1 MIKLDE
7 RGHQCP
13 LPVINTKKV
22 LETAAKGETILVL
35 TDNEIAVQNLN
46 KLAVQ
51 KGCGFS
57 FVKKANDLFES
68 TITVNEGPA
77 AAETRTE
84 EPVYCDCTPV
94 KTAVAVSSSAM
105 GNGDDDLGKLL
116 MKSFIFALTQTS
128 PLPADIVFYNG
139 GAFLTCEGSPA
150 LEDLKSLSEAGVKI
164 HTCGTCLNHYN
175 LNDQLVIG
183 DVSNMYEIVEIL
195 NGTSKVIRP

>member
-13 LPVINTKKV
+13 LPVINTKKAI
-22 LETAAKGETILVL
+22 ENAPGGETVLVL
-35 TDNEIAVQNLN
+35 TDNEISVQNLN

-51 KGCGFS
+51 KGYGFS
-57 FVKKANDLFES
+57 FVKKADNLFES
-68 TITVNEGPA
+68 TITVSEGSAPTG
-77 AAETRTE
+77 ETAE
-84 EPVYCDCTPV
+84 EPVYVECTPF
-94 KTAVAVSSSAM
+94 KTVAAVSSSTM
-105 GNGDDDLGKLL
+105 GSGDDDLGRLL

-128 PLPADIVFYNG
+128 PLPAEMVFYNG

-150 LEDLKSLSEAGVKI
+150 LEDLKSLQEAGVKI

-175 LNDQLVIG
+175 LNDKLVIG

-195 NGTSKVIRP
+195 NGASKIIRP